1 MKQNKLDKPCNKDL
15 SIFFTEREYQDK
27 KEKEEKKEPDKM
39 SENDS
44 NMVSKTDKY
53 KIFEDFYLY
62 FQIKTNIFL
71 TPGFP
76 LNTLISWRI
85 KFSSPL

>member
-44 NMVSKTDKY
+44 NMVSKTDKIPFKY
-53 KIFEDFYLY
+53 TDILEDKVF
-62 FQIKTNIFL
+62 
-71 TPGFP
+71 
-76 LNTLISWRI
+76 
-85 KFSSPL
+85 